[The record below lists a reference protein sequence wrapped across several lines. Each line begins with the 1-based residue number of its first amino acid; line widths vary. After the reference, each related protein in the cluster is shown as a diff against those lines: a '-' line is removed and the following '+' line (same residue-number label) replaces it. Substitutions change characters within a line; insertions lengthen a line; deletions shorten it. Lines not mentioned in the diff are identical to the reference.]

1 MNINEIT
8 ENIYVINLK
17 DRTDRKTHI
26 ESELKKINCEKYK
39 LIEGINGNTINN
51 PSRLRNGMF
60 GLINT
65 YLKIYE
71 DWSKNDCDDIMIIE
85 DD

>member
-39 LIEGINGNTINN
+39 LIEGID
-51 PSRLRNGMF
+51 
-60 GLINT
+60 
-65 YLKIYE
+65 E
-71 DWSKNDCDDIMIIE
+71 D
-85 DD
+85 